1 MKTVFSRL
9 CFLAWLIP
17 ASLFAQEA
25 PRPTSPVA
33 LARPRLVMF
42 STGHRQ
48 YVAKSYCVFKTVFS
62 GMANPR
68 LFQEAPRPTITS
80 LYPDAV
86 HAGWEGVLKIKG
98 TNFDNRSFAL
108 IDGKAP
114 QTTYKSETLLEVE
127 LKTSLYPDA
136 VHAGWEGVL
145 KIKGTNFDN
154 RSFALIDGK
163 APQTTYKSETLLEV
177 ELKSD
182 ITGTPGNKGV
192 KVHSGAGG
200 LSSEKILVVLKGST
214 AAKSHSVPIA
224 RTGGAIPTGRD
235 PAGFHFLP

>member
-1 MKTVFSRL
+1 MKTVVPRL
-9 CFLAWLIP
+9 CILALLIP
-17 ASLFAQEA
+17 ASLFA
-25 PRPTSPVA
+25 
-33 LARPRLVMF
+33 
-42 STGHRQ
+42 
-48 YVAKSYCVFKTVFS
+48 
-62 GMANPR
+62 
-68 LFQEAPRPTITS
+68 QEAPRPTITS

-86 HAGWEGVLKIKG
+86 HAGWKGVLKIKG

-127 LKTSLYPDA
+127 LT
-136 VHAGWEGVL
+136 
-145 KIKGTNFDN
+145 
-154 RSFALIDGK
+154 
-163 APQTTYKSETLLEV
+163 
-177 ELKSD
+177 SD

-192 KVHSGAGG
+192 KVHSGGGG

-224 RTGGAIPTGRD
+224 RTGGAITTGRD